1 MLFLPEEALLAK
13 CNYPKLEE
21 HKKEHRKFV
30 LKIVRFWKD
39 VLDGK
44 STVTEE
50 MISFLV
56 GWLL

>member
-1 MLFLPEEALLAK
+1 M
-13 CNYPKLEE
+13 
-21 HKKEHRKFV
+21 
-30 LKIVRFWKD
+30 D

-56 GWLL
+56 GWLLNHTSVNNQDYKSYIKTSI